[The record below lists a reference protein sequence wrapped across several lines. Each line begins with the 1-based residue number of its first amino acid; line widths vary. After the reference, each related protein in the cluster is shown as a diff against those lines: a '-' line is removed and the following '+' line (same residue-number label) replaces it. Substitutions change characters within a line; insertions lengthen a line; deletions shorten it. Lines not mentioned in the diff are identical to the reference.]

1 MDEMIYVFLASG
13 FEEIEALAVVDILRR
28 AELEVQTVAVG
39 VGEKTVRGAHGIP
52 VVADV
57 TEEQAKPEGLEM
69 VVLPGGMPGTLN
81 LEKSQTV
88 QEFLQLASNNGLWIG
103 AICAAPSILGHN
115 GLADGKRVTCYPG
128 FESQLT
134 QSAYTAALWR
144 RMAVSSL
151 PMAPVRPWTLA
162 FSWQKSSPQRK
173 GRLCSKGQCS
183 MKIHAK
189 NRSQTV

>member
-1 MDEMIYVFLASG
+1 MKEGMDEMIYVFLASG

-134 QSAYTAALWR
+134 QSAYTAA
-144 RMAVSSL
+144 
-151 PMAPVRPWTLA
+151 PVEED
-162 FSWQKSSPQRK
+162 
-173 GRLCSKGQCS
+173 GRLITANGPGSAMDFGFLLAEKLTSKERAAMLKGAMQYENSC
-183 MKIHAK
+183 KK
-189 NRSQTV
+189 

>member
-1 MDEMIYVFLASG
+1 MKEGFDEMIYVFLASG

-39 VGEKTVRGAHGIP
+39 TGGKTVRGAHGIP
-52 VVADV
+52 VAADV
-57 TEEQAKPEGLEM
+57 TEDEAQPEGLEM
-69 VVLPGGMPGTLN
+69 VVLPGGMPGTLH

-88 QEFLQLASNNGLWIG
+88 QEFLQLAVNNGLWIG

-134 QSAYTAALWR
+134 HSTYTAAPVEEDGKLITADGPGSA
-144 RMAVSSL
+144 MAFGFL
-151 PMAPVRPWTLA
+151 LA
-162 FSWQKSSPQRK
+162 EKLTSKERAAMLK
-173 GRLCSKGQCS
+173 GAMQYENPCKR
-183 MKIHAK
+183 
-189 NRSQTV
+189 

>member
-1 MDEMIYVFLASG
+1 M
-13 FEEIEALAVVDILRR
+13 
-28 AELEVQTVAVG
+28 
-39 VGEKTVRGAHGIP
+39 
-52 VVADV
+52 VADV

-134 QSAYTAALWR
+134 QSAYTAA
-144 RMAVSSL
+144 
-151 PMAPVRPWTLA
+151 PVEED
-162 FSWQKSSPQRK
+162 
-173 GRLCSKGQCS
+173 GRLITANGPGSAMDFGFLLAEKLTSKERAAMLKGAMQYENSC
-183 MKIHAK
+183 KK
-189 NRSQTV
+189 